1 MSSAHRQKDE
11 GAINWVPCHERRSLA
26 EKGGSPPRLKTGS
39 NPMQEPIDPSVMIIN
54 VEDYP
59 GLNPTTQDGKDQ
71 LSAIGFQASH
81 DHPGK
86 NHFLFMHKGEQI
98 GQMITRSMFKI
109 VDGQLRENK
118 PD

>member
-1 MSSAHRQKDE
+1 MKIITAEQR
-11 GAINWVPCHERRSLA
+11 LA
-26 EKGGSPPRLKTGS
+26 EKGGSLPRLRTGS
-39 NPMQEPIDPSVMIIN
+39 SPMQDPSVMIIN

-59 GLNPTTQDGKDQ
+59 GLDPTTQDGKDQ
-71 LSAIGFQASH
+71 LSAIGFQASY

-86 NHFLFMHKGEQI
+86 SHFLFMHKGEQI
-98 GQMITRSMFKI
+98 GQMITRSVFKI

>member
-1 MSSAHRQKDE
+1 
-11 GAINWVPCHERRSLA
+11 
-26 EKGGSPPRLKTGS
+26 
-39 NPMQEPIDPSVMIIN
+39 MQEPIDPSVMIIN

-59 GLNPTTQDGKDQ
+59 GLDPTTQDGKDQ

-118 PD
+118 PDWHLERIFKCRSPELPQSYRQS